1 MKTTITI
8 TLCLFLMSLSVSAQY
23 DDATSNL
30 KPGSLTQTNKGV
42 DEYLISDDLVV
53 QGSIGLGLDMP
64 SGYGFGYSTI
74 AMRENNLRIFF
85 DDTSIPGGGFPD
97 NDWQLTANGSNS
109 GDDNYFGIDDITNN
123 TSPFRVQ
130 SGVRN
135 NALFVRRGTGLTS
148 NGFVGFGTNNP
159 VRTLHMKYGDTP
171 GIRLDQ
177 DGSMGY
183 PSQVWDVY
191 GNEANFMISD
201 VTNSNAYC
209 FRIQPGTPTNT
220 LTLRSGGKVGI
231 GTWSPDHTLEVH
243 GDVQVNDY
251 FYFGDESTD
260 GNWRVSVVAGKL
272 TFEKREGG
280 IWNTKMEME

>member
-1 MKTTITI
+1 MKTIIT
-8 TLCLFLMSLSVSAQY
+8 TTLFLFMMSLSVLAQY
-23 DDATSNL
+23 DDPSMNTQNNNSKSPDQVIAEDL
-30 KPGSLTQTNKGV
+30 YVIGSF
-42 DEYLISDDLVV
+42 
-53 QGSIGLGLDMP
+53 GLGLDMY
-64 SGYGFGYSTI
+64 SGYPFGYSTFV
-74 AMRENNLRIFF
+74 MSENNTRIRF
-85 DDTSIPGGGFPD
+85 DDTSVGGFPA
-97 NDWQLTANGSNS
+97 NDWQLTANSSDS
-109 GDDNYFGIDDITNN
+109 GGDNYFSIEDV
-123 TSPFRVQ
+123 TSSTAPFTVQ

-135 NALFVRRGTGLTS
+135 NALFVRRGSGLTS
-148 NGFVGFGTNNP
+148 NGFVGFGTPNP
-159 VRTLHMKYGDTP
+159 VRTLHMLYGDTP

-177 DGSMGY
+177 DGSLGY

-201 VTNSNAYC
+201 ITSGGAYC

-231 GTWSPDHTLEVH
+231 GTWAPEHTLEVH

-280 IWNTKMEME
+280 VWVSKMEME

>member
-1 MKTTITI
+1 MKTYTITI
-8 TLCLFLMSLSVSAQY
+8 LFSLLMSVSVLAQY

-64 SGYGFGYSTI
+64 SGYGFGFSTI

-85 DDTSIPGGGFPD
+85 DDTSTPGGGFPD
-97 NDWQLTANGSNS
+97 NDWQLTANGSNG

-135 NALFVRRGTGLTS
+135 NALFVRRGAGLTS

-159 VRTLHMKYGDTP
+159 VRTLHMVYGDTP

-201 VTNSNAYC
+201 ITNGSAYC

-231 GTWSPDHTLEVH
+231 GTWSPEHTLEVA
-243 GDVQVNDY
+243 GDAQVNSY

-280 IWNTKMEME
+280 VWNTKMEME